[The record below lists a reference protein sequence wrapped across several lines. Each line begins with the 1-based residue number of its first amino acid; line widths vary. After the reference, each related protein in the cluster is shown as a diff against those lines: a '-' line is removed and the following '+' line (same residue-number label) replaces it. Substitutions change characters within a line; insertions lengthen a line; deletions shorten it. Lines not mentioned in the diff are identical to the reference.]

1 MSVRAVTDGA
11 FLVGVDHTPW
21 HHDNQA
27 RSTSGVRWYETRDI
41 SLVNSALAHV
51 CLCLSTS
58 FLGNR
63 QGIESLRYLTW
74 LSRRL
79 IKSWSL
85 MLLFREGKRLVEGTP
100 SLQVQ

>member
-1 MSVRAVTDGA
+1 MSGQLLTVRSWWESTTRRG
-11 FLVGVDHTPW
+11 TS
-21 HHDNQA
+21 DNQA

-41 SLVNSALAHV
+41 TPGELSTGPCVP
-51 CLCLSTS
+51 LCLSTS
-58 FLGNR
+58 FLGDR